1 MLLLSLLLGLLS
13 LAGVAW
19 IILVGSLLSVDGL
32 FMSLILLTIAGVFFL
47 NVLLECRDHGLL
59 GKNGDSHTNV
69 RNSESRSRREFC
81 GPTRALSP
89 SHVHAQSLALLRH
102 RMADCA

>member
-1 MLLLSLLLGLLS
+1 MLLLMLLLSLLLALLS

-19 IILVGSLLSVDGL
+19 IIIVGSLLSVDGL

-59 GKNGDSHTNV
+59 GKNKATSAKVVPAAKT
-69 RNSESRSRREFC
+69 E
-81 GPTRALSP
+81 
-89 SHVHAQSLALLRH
+89 
-102 RMADCA
+102 

>member
-19 IILVGSLLSVDGL
+19 IILIGSLLSVDGL

-59 GKNGDSHTNV
+59 GKNKATSAKAVPAAKTD
-69 RNSESRSRREFC
+69 
-81 GPTRALSP
+81 
-89 SHVHAQSLALLRH
+89 
-102 RMADCA
+102 